1 MTWRTHVMGGLASL
15 WIMQILP
22 FGVDSTALAL
32 SAIFSVLG
40 SLLPDLDAR
49 ESKLSN
55 VQILGVTPLK
65 PVASLLYKRL
75 GHRGAMHSA
84 LALIVLSILVGVPLG
99 LFLSPFAGL
108 GLALGYLSHLLLDAS
123 TKSGIPLY
131 WPDSDRV
138 HVLPKKL
145 RFVTGSF
152 AEDILFFLLALIAA
166 GFFLTQFTQL
176 SQATFTSPSFTNETT
191 STDPTN

>member
-65 PVASLLYKRL
+65 PVVSLLYKRL

-84 LALIVLSILVGVPLG
+84 LALIVLSVLAGVPLG

-108 GLALGYLSHLLLDAS
+108 GLALGYLSHILLDAS
-123 TKSGIPLY
+123 TKSGVPLY

-152 AEDILFFLLALIAA
+152 PEDILFFLLALIAA
-166 GFFLTQFTQL
+166 GFFLTQL
-176 SQATFTSPSFTNETT
+176 SQTTFTSSSFTNETT